1 MYGINEKVYNNI
13 ICYFNENNKIEEV
26 ILFGSRAKGN
36 YTYNSDIDLCIKC
49 SSKVK
54 GTVKEEIDEII
65 GIYSCDIVFFDNLND
80 EIKKQV
86 ERDGI
91 RLFPISIV
99 K

>member
-13 ICYFNENNKIEEV
+13 IRYFNENNKIEKV

-36 YTYNSDIDLCIKC
+36 YKNNSDIDLCIKC

-54 GTVKEEIDEII
+54 GTIKEEIDEII
-65 GIYSCDIVFFDNLND
+65 GIYSCDIVFFDHLND
-80 EIKKQV
+80 EIKEQI

-91 RLFPISIV
+91 EIFLNN
-99 K
+99 